1 VSRAFCLGAGCCA
14 HLPSLN
20 MHVNRGS
27 WDPRCSV
34 IPSLQAAASL
44 RVGIRKSNVLQDVSG
59 KEVLHSRS
67 EGCDAFLQWSESLND
82 LSDLSKVLLKMHL
95 LLVNRCCAVKHKA
108 IAQPR
113 HKGVFYR
120 FIDPSSSVARLLGS
134 RVWRFSLEIQDSTT
148 ESREGE
154 MC

>member
-1 VSRAFCLGAGCCA
+1 
-14 HLPSLN
+14 

-44 RVGIRKSNVLQDVSG
+44 RVGIRKSKVLQDVSG

-95 LLVNRCCAVKHKA
+95 LVNRCCAVKHKA

-113 HKGVFYR
+113 HKGVFNR

-134 RVWRFSLEIQDSTT
+134 RVWRFSLGIRESTT